1 MIPGG
6 KAPATVRRTY
16 DAAMQPAESPL
27 IGRKRELR
35 TLSELFGTALAG
47 APAVIVVA
55 GTAHVGTTALVTE
68 AVRRARRA
76 APGAQLL
83 RLRGL
88 AWERRLP
95 GELARRLCA
104 AADARDGV
112 RSPGSPPVTAAG
124 PPTADPQAL
133 TAAVLDRLRGGPAGG
148 LLLVV
153 EDAQHADPASLRV
166 ISSAVER
173 LAAAPVVVVLEITV
187 EETSDPELAAVL
199 RAHRADTVLVGGLG
213 ADAVRDLARSRGQLL
228 SPDAARRL
236 AAFTGGLPGLVVEL
250 LDEFPGLDR
259 EASYDALPAPRSVR
273 QELAAVLGDATGGVR
288 DLVTALAV
296 CGPGTPAGEVA
307 ALAGL
312 ADMLPALDEARARG
326 LLRVRSHQGRLTLAF
341 TTPMLAAA
349 GYEAVDL
356 VTRRRLHLAA
366 AERATDDFDRAQHL
380 FAAGQGPDAPLAE
393 RTAALAET
401 YAADGR
407 WRQAADSWV
416 LAARGHPDRG
426 LRRRYL
432 ELALDAMTGAG
443 DLHEAE
449 LLAQEV
455 ESFPGTARRDEALG
469 YLATVKARRGA
480 AEQLL
485 HRALAE
491 AGDDVEVEA
500 VAAHRLSLHA
510 LGEVDAEA
518 LVTWGDRSISAA
530 DRLGR
535 PDLPAAVEA
544 HTMLGLG
551 LGMAGRV
558 AEADAAYRRTLEV
571 LVTGAQRQR
580 ALMGHGWLEL
590 AWDRPHQAI
599 QDFQAAIPQD
609 FWQGSSRVALWASG
623 WLARAH
629 LEVGEW
635 DSAMAV
641 VERAQDLLDRTGT
654 ELIAPLIHWTGAEI
668 SALRGL
674 SAQADWHVSQCLAV
688 SSEYLVTRLP
698 TAMARTRVAQA
709 RSDAAASLHAMEP
722 IATAQRP
729 SSVDEPGFWPWH
741 DLWAGALSLTGRL
754 DEADAFL
761 RPHEQRAREAGRH
774 SATARLA
781 MARGRLTSL
790 RGDIEGAR
798 QSFEEALALVEDAPY
813 SYLRTRINFL
823 YGQAL
828 RRAGKRREAGV
839 VLRRALDGF
848 SAVGA
853 SVYVERCHR
862 ELQAGG
868 AGGTRPAGFD
878 VESLTAQEQAV
889 ARLVARGLSN
899 ADVGRELFISVKTV
913 QFHLTRVYGKL
924 GVRSRTELAAHRG
937 ELTEATG

>member
-1 MIPGG
+1 
-6 KAPATVRRTY
+6 
-16 DAAMQPAESPL
+16 MQPAESPL
-27 IGRKRELR
+27 IGRERELR
-35 TLSELFGTALAG
+35 TLIASFAGALAG

-55 GTAHVGTTALVTE
+55 GTAHVGTTALVAE

-76 APGAQLL
+76 VPGAREL

-88 AWERRLP
+88 VWERRLP
-95 GELARRLCA
+95 GEFARRLCA
-104 AADARDGV
+104 AADGPAGV
-112 RSPGSPPVTAAG
+112 RSAEPAPAIG
-124 PPTADPQAL
+124 ADPQAA
-133 TAAVLDRLRGGPAGG
+133 TAAILDRLRDCSAGG
-148 LLLVV
+148 LLVVV
-153 EDAQHADPASLRV
+153 EDAQHADPASLRA

-173 LAAAPVVVVLEITV
+173 LTDAPVAVVLEVTA
-187 EETSDPELAAVL
+187 EETADPELATVL
-199 RAHRADTVLVGGLG
+199 RAHRADTVVVGGLG

-273 QELAAVLGDATGGVR
+273 QELAAVLGEATPDVR

-296 CGPGTPAGEVA
+296 SGPGTPAIEVA

-312 ADMLPALDEARARG
+312 ADMLPAIDEARARG
-326 LLRVRSHQGRLTLAF
+326 LLQVRSHQDRLTLTF
-341 TTPMLAAA
+341 TNPMLAAA
-349 GYEAVDL
+349 AYEALDL

-366 AERATDDFDRAQHL
+366 ADRAGDEFDRAQHL

-407 WRQAADSWV
+407 WRRAADSWV
-416 LAARGHPDRG
+416 LASRGHPDRD
-426 LRRRYL
+426 LSRRYL
-432 ELALDAMTGAG
+432 VLALDAMTGSG
-443 DLHEAE
+443 DLHAAEA
-449 LLAQEV
+449 LAAEV
-455 ESFPGTARRDEALG
+455 EAFPGNARRDVALG
-469 YLATVKARRGA
+469 YLATLKARRGA

-485 HRALAE
+485 HRAMDE
-491 AGDDVEVEA
+491 AGDDPEAEA
-500 VAAHRLSLHA
+500 VGAHRLSLHA
-510 LGEVDAEA
+510 LGEVDGEA
-518 LVTWGDRSISAA
+518 LVTWGERCLAAA

-535 PDLPAAVEA
+535 PGLPAAVEA
-544 HTMLGLG
+544 HTLLGLG

-558 AEADAAYRRTLEV
+558 ADAEAAYRRTLEA
-571 LVTGAQRQR
+571 LATGAQRQR

-590 AWDRPHQAI
+590 AWDRPQQAI
-599 QDFQAAIPQD
+599 QDFQAAIPQG

-641 VERAQDLLDRTGT
+641 VERAQDLLDRTGMD
-654 ELIAPLIHWTGAEI
+654 LIAPLIHWTGAEI
-668 SALRGL
+668 CALRGQ
-674 SAQADWHVSQCLAV
+674 SAEADWHVSQALAV
-688 SSEYLVTRLP
+688 SSEYMITRLP

-709 RSDAAASLHAMEP
+709 RSDADGSLHAMEP
-722 IATAQRP
+722 IATADRP
-729 SSVDEPGFWPWH
+729 ASVDEPGFWPWH
-741 DLWAGALSLTGRL
+741 DMWASALSLTGRL
-754 DEADAFL
+754 DEADRFL
-761 RPHEQRAREAGRH
+761 RPHEERARQAGRH
-774 SATARLA
+774 SAMARLA
-781 MARGRLTSL
+781 MGRGRLTSL
-790 RGDIEGAR
+790 RGDIEEAR
-798 QSFEEALALVEDAPY
+798 RSFEEALALVEASPY
-813 SYLRTRINFL
+813 FYLRTRINFL

-853 SVYVERCHR
+853 TVYVERCHR

-868 AGGTRPAGFD
+868 AGGTRSAGLD

-899 ADVGRELFISVKTV
+899 ADVARELFISVKTV
-913 QFHLTRVYGKL
+913 QFHLTRIYSKL

-937 ELTEATG
+937 ELSDSTG